1 VVRGHG
7 IAQEEQATGVLDA
20 LQLGQV
26 TSHAL
31 KERRTLDVGGISA
44 PGEELALGHLQGL
57 PVLGAQ
63 FDLAWEKKGF
73 L

>member
-7 IAQEEQATGVLDA
+7 IAQEEQTTRVLDA
-20 LQLGQV
+20 LQLGQI
-26 TSHAL
+26 TGHAL
-31 KERRTLDVGGISA
+31 EEGWTLDVGGISA

-57 PVLGAQ
+57 PVLGTQ
-63 FDLAWEKKGF
+63 FDLALKRKR